1 MINDQ
6 TTEDKT
12 KAQAA
17 NASQDRDQLVH
28 GAPHLKFL
36 AASSA
41 ASMAFS
47 SSAVL
52 GADPGVAPERGV
64 AFATCSCRSASV
76 NHSNIM

>member
-1 MINDQ
+1 MAI
-6 TTEDKT
+6 EG
-12 KAQAA
+12 
-17 NASQDRDQLVH
+17 SRRGVI
-28 GAPHLKFL
+28 GAIIVNKGNHLLRFERKYYLKFL

-52 GADPGVAPERGV
+52 GADPEAPEMGVAL
-64 AFATCSCRSASV
+64 ATCNWRSASV